1 MFHPLIFCFIF
12 DLRSYGADHLVTAT
26 FVQAQNRGPKIC
38 KINTNP
44 KIAASVFA
52 TVKRAY

>member
-26 FVQAQNRGPKIC
+26 FVQVQNRGPKIC

-52 TVKRAY
+52 MVKRAY